1 MAEEQK
7 TKKKKPTALKR
18 ITQSNKKNEAN
29 RQYKSK
35 AKTAI
40 KDFKSSIEKKE
51 NIDLLN
57 TKLNVIFSIMDK
69 GVKRNIFTKNKAS
82 RIKSTLS
89 SAI

>member
-7 TKKKKPTALKR
+7 TKKKKHTALKR